1 MRPFRT
7 LATASV
13 VAVGLAGATP
23 TADAAPKPKP
33 RVSWAKCQ
41 DRCTSGKVQRGGRV
55 KLAGRGF
62 TSGAR
67 VVFAVKRDG
76 RRATRTVKGELSNT
90 KRLSAKVPADAL
102 SGRIYLRARGGVRSN
117 AVKIGVAPAQK
128 DNAPSSPRGTPF
140 DGAGMWIWYVDK
152 SNGGDPSAIAQQAL
166 GNNVSTVFIKSGDG
180 TDYWEQFTPE
190 LVKALKERGLRVCA
204 WHYVYGRT
212 VGSAAAEA
220 AVSAQAKNAGAEC
233 FVIDA
238 ESEYEGK
245 YDPAR
250 EYIAKLRA
258 AVGRDYP
265 VGLAGFP
272 YVHKHP
278 GYPYSAFL
286 GDGGAQFNVPQTYW
300 HQIGGGVDE
309 VVDTTYR
316 VNRPY
321 GRPIV
326 PIGQTYANN
335 AQEQGPPVDQIQRFR
350 ARVAAHGST
359 GHSWWSWAD
368 TNPAEWAAIGQPVA
382 PVEGVPQDFVTINPG
397 DKGDLILW
405 AQEHLST
412 AGYPTDVDGAFGGKT
427 EAAVRSFQQAKGL
440 PVTGRVDTA
449 TWRKLLE
456 QVPQPAP
463 GRPKSADLDASRNEI
478 GP

>member
-7 LATASV
+7 LAIAST
-13 VAVGLAGATP
+13 LALAWGAP
-23 TADAAPKPKP
+23 AASAAKPKP

-41 DRCTSGKVQRGGRV
+41 ERCSSGKVQRGGRV

-62 TSGAR
+62 SSGAR
-67 VVFAVKRDG
+67 VVFSVKRDG
-76 RRATRTVKGELSNT
+76 RRATRTVRAELSNSR
-90 KRLSAKVPADAL
+90 RLSAKVPTDAL
-102 SGRIYLRARGGVRSN
+102 SGRVYLRARGGVRSN
-117 AVKIGVAPAQK
+117 AVKIGVAPPQK

-140 DGAGMWIWYVDK
+140 EGAGMWIWYVDK

-190 LVKALKERGLRVCA
+190 LVNALKQRGLRVCA

-212 VGSAAAEA
+212 TASAAAEA
-220 AVSAQAKNAGAEC
+220 AVSAKAKEAGAEC

-245 YDPAR
+245 YQSAR
-250 EYIAKLRA
+250 EYVGKLRA

-272 YVHKHP
+272 YVHFHP
-278 GYPYSAFL
+278 SYPYSAFL
-286 GDGGAQFNVPQTYW
+286 GDGGAQFNVPQAYW
-300 HQIGGGVDE
+300 HEIGGGVDQ

-326 PIGQTYANN
+326 PIGQTYGDP
-335 AQEQGPPVDQIQRFR
+335 GPPVEEIQRFR
-350 ARVAAHGST
+350 GRIAAHGAV
-359 GHSWWSWAD
+359 GHSWWSWTD
-368 TNPAEWAAIGQPVA
+368 TNPAEWAAIGQPVT
-382 PVEGVPQDFVTINPG
+382 PVEGAPQDFATVKNG

-405 AQEHLST
+405 AQEHLSA

-427 EAAVRSFQQAKGL
+427 EEAVKAFQQANGL
-440 PVTGRVDTA
+440 PVTGQVDTA

-456 QVPQPAP
+456 QVPKPAS
-463 GRPKSADLDASRNEI
+463 GKPKSADLDARRNEI
-478 GP
+478 RK

>member
-13 VAVGLAGATP
+13 LALAWASAP
-23 TADAAPKPKP
+23 ADAATAKP

-41 DRCTSGKVQRGGRV
+41 ERCASGKVQRGGKV

-62 TSGAR
+62 TAGSR
-67 VVFAVKRDG
+67 VVFSVKGPDG
-76 RRATRTVKGELSNT
+76 RRATRTVRAVLASRS
-90 KRLSAKVPADAL
+90 RLSAKVPANAL
-102 SGRIYLRARGGVRSN
+102 SGRVYLRARGGVRSN

-166 GNNVSTVFIKSGDG
+166 GNNVSTVFVKSGDG
-180 TDYWEQFTPE
+180 TNYWDQFSSK
-190 LVKALKERGLRVCA
+190 LVSDLKSRGLRVCA
-204 WHYVYGRT
+204 WQYVYGT
-212 VGSAAAEA
+212 NPAAEA
-220 AVSAQAKNAGAEC
+220 AVAARAKDAGAEC

-245 YDPAR
+245 YPQAR
-250 EYIAKLRA
+250 EYVAKLRA

-272 YVHKHP
+272 YVHYHP
-278 GYPYSAFL
+278 SYPYSAFL
-286 GDGGAQFNVPQTYW
+286 GDGGAQFNVPQAYW
-300 HQIGGGVDE
+300 HEIGGGVDQ
-309 VVDTTYR
+309 VVDTTYA

-326 PIGQTYANN
+326 PIGQTY
-335 AQEQGPPVDQIQRFR
+335 GDPPVEEIQRFR
-350 ARVAAHGST
+350 ARIAAHGAV
-359 GHSWWSWAD
+359 GHSWWSWTD
-368 TNPAEWAAIGQPVA
+368 TNQGEWAAIGQPVSPLSGPA
-382 PVEGVPQDFVTINPG
+382 PSQEFATVKRG
-397 DKGDLILW
+397 DRGDLVLW

-412 AGYPTDVDGAFGGKT
+412 AGFATDVDGDFGAKT
-427 EAAVRSFQQAKGL
+427 EAAVRSFQQANGL
-440 PVTGRVDTA
+440 AVSGQVDTA

-456 QVPQPAP
+456 QVPKPAS
-463 GRPKSADLDASRNEI
+463 GKPKSAGLDARRNEI
-478 GP
+478 E